1 MMYVSQII
9 MLYTLNL
16 YSAECWLYLN
26 KTRRK
31 KNNDKQN
38 CIYIKRKTNDYSS
51 WLKGDLFSPLYFSL
65 FSMFSKILYIFPIV
79 IVSTIYY
86 VFNLT

>member
-31 KNNDKQN
+31 KILNDKQN
-38 CIYIKRKTNDYSS
+38 CIYIKKKTNDYSS
-51 WLKGDLFSPLYFSL
+51 WLKCDLFSPLYFSL
-65 FSMFSKILYIFPIV
+65 FSIFSKILYIFPIV
-79 IVSTIYY
+79 IVFLQYTM
-86 VFNLT
+86 F